1 VSKTLSQSQHDSIR
15 HILETTSMPKLE
27 IARRFNCS
35 AQTIH
40 RINSKMTPRQ
50 PSSRE
55 CSEHEASAKTN
66 LDAAFNAFE
75 RCSSPENYR
84 RLLESRYVYETVTVP
99 LKDITRRA
107 HSLVA

>member
-1 VSKTLSQSQHDSIR
+1 MSKTLSLSQHDAIR
-15 HILETTSMPKLE
+15 HILETSSMPKLE

-40 RINSKMTPRQ
+40 RINSTVTPRQ
-50 PSSRE
+50 SSSHE
-55 CSEHEASAKTN
+55 MSEREASAKTD

-84 RLLESRYVYETVTVP
+84 RLNESRYVYETVTGP
-99 LKDITRRA
+99 LKANTGRA
-107 HSLVA
+107 QSLVA

>member
-1 VSKTLSQSQHDSIR
+1 MSKTLSQSQHDSIR

-40 RINSKMTPRQ
+40 RINNKMTPRQ
-50 PSSRE
+50 PSSHE
-55 CSEHEASAKTN
+55 MSEREASAKMN

-84 RLLESRYVYETVTVP
+84 RLNESRYAYETVSGPIKDNTVCV
-99 LKDITRRA
+99 